1 MSLRRKLALLAML
14 SCAWYMQEVDARL
27 QAPLQWP
34 ALHAAV
40 ASGGGGGRTLDL
52 SGLRFHGSTDA
63 GAMRTVLL
71 PAGLEAG
78 TGAVQWAAGVV
89 LDFERTF
96 QRSSGSWLLSIAL
109 PASSGQPSLVQ
120 LWCNA
125 CHQVGSAE
133 LVTGLIASRAVDGSS
148 AIDAGV
154 VVVVLDGAVLPAVEG
169 AGAVFTASRKLQQA
183 AGCTLTLGGQTYSFA
198 SCTAAPNTQSY
209 TYTVYSTVVANGS
222 NTLLRMGLVAQTNG
236 GWAGWGLPQARG
248 MMLGASAVIV
258 WPTAAGAIV
267 SGFLLPRDSY
277 EEVDVNA
284 AMGTFSILDS
294 AAENVAGEL
303 RAVFTIP
310 LPGQSANAVASPAGV
325 NYIYA
330 IGPMGSSS
338 IPGLRDHAI
347 RGRPYGGANFV
358 MSQGPD
364 PAGAAAQPAAE
375 SQSPPPSRNLEATST
390 APPSPEAISAPP
402 PSPAPSQNAASGSS
416 SCTLQLA
423 QGAALESFAGC
434 RTIRGIGQDYNLMWK
449 SEPVASNPAKLLV
462 TIGMNASVG
471 SNGYVSVGFPQ
482 RPGRMIGATA
492 MILQTCP
499 DGSADCVGGV
509 KLTQW
514 YLASEDDSGVNPS
527 NGLAVSNVQAGMLSA
542 SGTLAGSFQ
551 LQVDA
556 PASRR
561 RRLLQLEGSDGS
573 MPLIF
578 AAGAVSSDGKPL
590 EHVDA
595 GSSTL
600 PIATAAVPAGST
612 GAASATTDGSGHS
625 TYINLVKSAH
635 SWLAAIGW
643 GVLIPAG
650 IVMARSF
657 KEADPLWF
665 HLHRGMQVLGFVM
678 GTISVGLGFLAVHGK
693 WAAESPQH
701 AVHRNLGVA
710 CTVLGFTQFSALV
723 LRPNLNHKY
732 RFAWRLWHVWVGRSA
747 AVLAIANIYYGI
759 LHMWD
764 LGVWTW
770 ASYTAVLGSIVG
782 VSVVKDTA
790 TWIKSRRLTA
800 SESTA
805 QLMQMAEQ
813 APLSSSAGVYSS
825 DG

>member
-1 MSLRRKLALLAML
+1 
-14 SCAWYMQEVDARL
+14 
-27 QAPLQWP
+27 
-34 ALHAAV
+34 
-40 ASGGGGGRTLDL
+40 
-52 SGLRFHGSTDA
+52 
-63 GAMRTVLL
+63 MRTVLL
-71 PAGLEAG
+71 PTGLEAG
-78 TGAVQWAAGVV
+78 TAGQQLAAGVV

-109 PASSGQPSLVQ
+109 PASSRQPSLVQ

-209 TYTVYSTVVANGS
+209 TYSVYSTVVANGS
-222 NTLLRMGLVAQTNG
+222 DTLLRMGLVAQTNG

-258 WPTAAGAIV
+258 WPTAAGANV

-330 IGPMGSSS
+330 IGPMGSSYT
-338 IPGLRDHAI
+338 PGLRDHAI

-375 SQSPPPSRNLEATST
+375 SQSPPPSRSLEATST

-423 QGAALESFAGC
+423 QGAALESFTGC
-434 RTIRGIGQDYNLMWK
+434 RTIRGIGQDFNLMWRH
-449 SEPVASNPAKLLV
+449 EPVASNPAKLLV
-462 TIGMNASVG
+462 TMGLNASVG
-471 SNGYVSVGFPQ
+471 SSGYVSVGFPQ
-482 RPGRMIGATA
+482 RPGRMVGATA

-499 DGSADCVGGV
+499 NGSADCVGGV

-578 AAGAVSSDGKPL
+578 AAGPVSSDGKPL
-590 EHVDA
+590 QHADY

-600 PIATAAVPAGST
+600 PIAGST
-612 GAASATTDGSGHS
+612 DAASATSDGGSSGE
-625 TYINLVKSAH
+625 NLTLKSAH

-657 KEADPLWF
+657 KDAAPPLWF
-665 HLHRGMQVLGFVM
+665 HLHRGLQTLGFVM
-678 GTISVGLGFLAVHGK
+678 GTISLGLGFMLVDSEWTAQDH
-693 WAAESPQH
+693 EH

-805 QLMQMAEQ
+805 QLMQMASKQ
-813 APLSSSAGVYSS
+813 PYPA
-825 DG
+825 